1 MDIENLIVEDPQREI
16 FRVHR
21 SVMTA
26 EEILELERKC
36 IFDQCW
42 LYIGHDSEI
51 ETPGDFR
58 RREVG
63 GRPLIFLR
71 GKDNVI
77 RVFYNSCTHWGAKV
91 CRLDQG
97 NAETFQCFYHAWT
110 FNNLGQLIG
119 IPDAAGYP
127 ENLDRGALALKPVPR
142 LDSYRGLYFVSFNAD
157 VEPLGEYLTGAREY
171 IDLILDQAETGM
183 RVVAGTQLYTVRA
196 NWKLVATNS
205 LDSYHA
211 PALHQTYFNYVAQ
224 FKGTAS
230 KQETKEAPMRMSG
243 YGRSLGNGHGVSII
257 GNPGGLPRPIASWHP
272 LFGEAAREEIAQV
285 RARIVERVG
294 AERAE
299 LMCNTFRLF
308 LIYPNFVFHDVPAI
322 TIRYIEPVA
331 PDATRLTV
339 YALAP
344 KEESK
349 SQVER
354 RLDNFLSFLGPGGFA
369 HPDDLEAIES
379 CQDAFRSQ
387 LDWSDFSKGMHRDP
401 EAMDEAHM
409 RAFWRQWHAQLLG
422 LPKAARWDDL
432 KMAHNGRA
440 AAVQ

>member
-1 MDIENLIVEDPQREI
+1 MDIERLIVEDQQRGI

-21 SVMTA
+21 AVMTA
-26 EEILELERKC
+26 QEVLELERKHL
-36 IFDQCW
+36 FDQCW
-42 LYIGHDSEI
+42 LYIGHESEI

-58 RREVG
+58 RREVA

-71 GKDNVI
+71 SKDNAV
-77 RVFYNSCTHWGAKV
+77 RVFLNSCTHWGAKV
-91 CRLDQG
+91 CRLEQG

-119 IPDAAGYP
+119 IPDAAGYS
-127 ENLDRGALALKPVPR
+127 ENFDRAALALKPVPR
-142 LDSYRGLYFVSFNAD
+142 LESYRGLYFVSFNPD
-157 VEPLGEYLTGAREY
+157 VEPLGEYLAGATEY

-196 NWKLVATNS
+196 NWKMVVTNS

-211 PALHQTYFNYVAQ
+211 PALHPTYFNYLAQ
-224 FKGTAS
+224 FKGPDD
-230 KQETKEAPMRMSG
+230 KREMKESPIRMSG
-243 YGRSLGNGHGVSII
+243 YGRSLGNGHGVSLI

-272 LFGEAAREEIAQV
+272 LFGEAAREEIARV
-285 RARIVERVG
+285 RACIVARVG

-308 LIYPNFVFHDVPAI
+308 LLYPNFVFHDVAAV

-344 KEESK
+344 KEESQQ
-349 SQVER
+349 QVER

-387 LDWSDFSKGMHRDP
+387 LEWSDFSRGMQRDP
-401 EAMDEAHM
+401 EAMDEAPI

-422 LPKAARWDDL
+422 RAKATRWDDV
-432 KMAHNGRA
+432 KMTREGLA
-440 AAVQ
+440 AAVR

>member
-1 MDIENLIVEDPQREI
+1 MDIDNLVVEDAQHAT

-21 SVMTA
+21 SVMTSA
-26 EEILELERKC
+26 EILDLERKR
-36 IFDQCW
+36 IFEQSW
-42 LYIGHDSEI
+42 LYIGHESEI

-71 GKDNVI
+71 SKDNVV
-77 RVFYNSCTHWGAKV
+77 RVFQNSCTHWGAKV

-110 FNNLGQLIG
+110 FNNLGQLVG
-119 IPDAAGYP
+119 IPDGAGYT
-127 ENLDRGALALKPVPR
+127 ESFDRAALALKPVPR
-142 LDSYRGLYFVSFNAD
+142 LDNYRGLYFVSFKPD
-157 VEPLGEYLTGAREY
+157 IEPLVDFLAAATEY

-205 LDSYHA
+205 LDSYHG
-211 PALHQTYFNYVAQ
+211 PALHPTYFNYLAQ
-224 FKGTAS
+224 FKRTDS
-230 KQETKEAPMRMSG
+230 KRRTGESPVFQGG
-243 YGRSLGNGHGVSII
+243 YGRSLGNGHGVSVTSNQF
-257 GNPGGLPRPIASWHP
+257 GMPRPIASWHP
-272 LFGEAAREEIAQV
+272 MFGEAARDEIAQV
-285 RARIVERVG
+285 RARIVERCG

-308 LIYPNFVFHDVPAI
+308 LIYPNFVFHDVAAV

-344 KEESK
+344 KDESK

-354 RLDNFLSFLGPGGFA
+354 RLDNFVSFLGPGGFA

-379 CQDAFRSQ
+379 CQDAYRSE
-387 LDWSDFSKGMHRDP
+387 LEWSDFSKGMDRDP
-401 EAMDEAHM
+401 EAMDEAHI
-409 RAFWRQWHAQLLG
+409 RPFWRQWHAQMRG
-422 LPKAARWDDL
+422 QPKATRWGDPR
-432 KMAHNGRA
+432 KAPTERPRP
-440 AAVQ
+440 